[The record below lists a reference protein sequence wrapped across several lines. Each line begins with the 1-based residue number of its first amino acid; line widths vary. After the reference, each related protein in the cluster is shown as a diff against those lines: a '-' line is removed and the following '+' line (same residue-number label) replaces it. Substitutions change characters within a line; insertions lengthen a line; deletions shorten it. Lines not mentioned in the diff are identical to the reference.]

1 MEEPGRFRDSTLV
14 RIRQPDRT
22 GGAVL
27 PCGHEKGRD
36 LRIWCKFCRPAFP
49 SRVRD
54 ACGPR
59 GSSEHTQRAAVSGGV
74 RQLHTMM
81 WSRRSRRQLPTQRS
95 ATPFCQGL
103 SNEVR
108 TGFTI
113 RDRTAAGTSLPYLAS
128 RSKMTNLG
136 ADPNGNASR
145 NCWTIHELVGCF
157 YSGGRAAMSLIAKS
171 ARILANHK
179 PGDQQNSL
187 RTHFDAI
194 T

>member
-1 MEEPGRFRDSTLV
+1 MDEPGRFRDATLV

-22 GGAVL
+22 GGVTL
-27 PCGHEKGRD
+27 PVAHEKGRD
-36 LRIWCKFCRPAFP
+36 LRLWCEFCRLAFP

-59 GSSEHTQRAAVSGGV
+59 GSSEYTQRAGVSGGV
-74 RQLHTMM
+74 
-81 WSRRSRRQLPTQRS
+81 RQLPTQRS

-108 TGFTI
+108 TGFTL
-113 RDRTAAGTSLPYLAS
+113 RDRTAVGTSSPYLAS

-145 NCWTIHELVGCF
+145 NCWTIHKLVGC
-157 YSGGRAAMSLIAKS
+157 LVTLKC
-171 ARILANHK
+171 RIRRR
-179 PGDQQNSL
+179 S
-187 RTHFDAI
+187 
-194 T
+194 